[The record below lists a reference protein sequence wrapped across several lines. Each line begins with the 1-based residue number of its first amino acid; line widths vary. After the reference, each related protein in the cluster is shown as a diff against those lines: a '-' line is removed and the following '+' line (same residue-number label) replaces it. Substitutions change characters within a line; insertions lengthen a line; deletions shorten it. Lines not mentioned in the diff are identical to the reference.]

1 MAARRDWRLVLT
13 GELRADPIP
22 AWQPF
27 GSAARYEAMIWR
39 ELALGLV
46 INRRVPEYF
55 DDDTVSQELRRV
67 WATYWLPWQIS
78 EQEMEGMSHAKPD

>member
-1 MAARRDWRLVLT
+1 MGARRDWRLVLT
-13 GELRADPIP
+13 GESSAEPVRAH
-22 AWQPF
+22 QPF
-27 GSAARYEAMIWR
+27 GSAWRYEAMIWR

-67 WATYWLPWQIS
+67 WRDYWLPWEIS
-78 EQEMEGMSHAKPD
+78 EQEMESMCRG